1 MITLSQKEFEKK
13 YGKGAYTALG
23 RTAAPQTNIFNTQA
37 AKNVWVK
44 ASEDIAYASAQSRAN
59 QITGQGDPFL
69 GAKTSV
75 IQGGLAP
82 FRSLGAGLFG
92 EGTSGGGAI
101 QSADIGQKLDTAGS
115 FINKQILPKGT
126 SEKIGQTA
134 LDTVT
139 GFQNM
144 PREKQLEQRNLL
156 GIAEGLGGLLG
167 ARNPFELRPL
177 KLNPADADYVIN
189 ATDDVFESA
198 YQAGAKESAKTADS
212 IVQEAQNLRQS
223 IQAQTGASDASPLLR
238 STASRLTE
246 DTAGAGTTGT
256 TVALDR
262 YNTAFEQ
269 AQANMIDTYQDS
281 PIEAMGGEIG
291 DAFLDVIRQQR
302 EVGKQLSK
310 ELEQYGN
317 LKVSIEGAITNGLKQ
332 MSDSGLSFNPRT
344 NQFTSFQGNAF
355 AEPEINQLTEFFA
368 KVRLLGDSPTVKQI
382 NDFVTRTNSE
392 LDLYKAS
399 ANLTTTT
406 NAERIIKTTLHNLK
420 ESLNPEVNG
429 ITQLTKYWDANNT
442 YGKLKTFTKE
452 GEKFLGKRTQTG
464 DFARDAS
471 VAKSAVQSILNGGK
485 KDWLIALE
493 ELTGYPALDNA
504 VIALQAMK
512 DAGDYKGLSLLQAIK
527 DQGVPTSKAGL
538 VGAIIDKAADSGKRA
553 LLGAPEEQTRAFL
566 KSLADKGI
574 DLKTPSRPIKAP
586 ADVPRTKEL
595 AKIEK
600 DIQENV
606 AAQKKA
612 IAKEDWPLVAK
623 LKEAYQKLK
632 AALNAE
638 IKRIKGGNGPDIT
651 NNPQGGFFNLGEML
665 RSIFGKKKVPRSEVP
680 ARIAEAQK
688 YIRRQEKRIDQL
700 IANGVKNDSR
710 QIRKIEE
717 QITKVARERDA
728 LIKQR
733 KKYDRRTN
741 RQSGHIGG
749 DQPNSPKLRS
759 ESVSSNKSSTKVIG
773 TPEPELQTK
782 REVIAKDLAGN
793 KITVPKGTVLK
804 PFNKDNKFTFKV
816 DGKQYTVNKNQYQ
829 NLVGQ
834 SDVAKAS
841 PFAPELKDTVESVRG
856 TGSLAELDKVSI
868 EKFGKDF
875 SNISVPERQ
884 EIRKLMP
891 IAESTKYSQYTLP
904 GGKDYSEIIVQ
915 APVETKSKYIVKGKN
930 NSFRVYDEQGNPA
943 SDKLFDTKE
952 SAQSVADFKNRGEKA
967 YSEQRAYKSSHWEEP
982 NPLFHLRMNDRTW
995 NGKKVSF
1002 MEELQSDWARDGRDK
1017 GFAQTYTEL
1026 PEWVKPRETAAM
1038 GGTYKYEF
1046 ELPEGGKVQFNSSR
1060 NKAEVK
1066 KDALAAL
1073 NSSESD
1079 GVPNNPLLKN
1089 WQIPATKRALL
1100 EAVDRDADVFAWI
1113 NGAQTSERYKLST
1126 QVESVNWQK
1135 RNLPSSGEVTAID
1148 LIPKQGGGNITFD
1161 VDKTGK
1167 VINANKG
1174 DFEGKRLDEVLGKGM
1189 ADSIMSKKSGTLEGE
1204 GLNFGGEWAHNLYD
1218 KQVRD
1223 IVKKLT
1229 GAEVKQADMG
1239 LSLGKNDHFTLND
1252 GNDAGGFVGIRNLN
1266 VGLDI
1271 SDAKGTGYIIT
1282 EVGESGRFKAIQ
1294 KSSLDEGQKG
1304 YGLPAFIA
1312 QLRNKN
1318 PNILKEVR
1326 KYERDFDI
1334 GPKNQ
1339 TQQYITLTPEVKAK
1353 IKSEAPKF
1361 KMKNPSAG
1369 EQLPLILLMLGGA
1382 YATQQ

>member
-262 YNTAFEQ
+262 YNTALEQ

-665 RSIFGKKKVPRSEVP
+665 QSIFGKKKVPRSEVP
-680 ARIAEAQK
+680 ARIAEAQR

-700 IANGVKNDSR
+700 IANGVKADSR

-728 LIKQR
+728 LIRQR

-816 DGKQYTVNKNQYQ
+816 GGKQYTVNKNQYQ

-841 PFAPELKDTVESVRG
+841 PFAPELKGTVESVRG

-904 GGKDYSEIIVQ
+904 NGKDYSEIVVQ
-915 APVETKSKYIVKGKN
+915 APDKSISYQEALDKVSKREIGKP
-930 NSFRVYDEQGNPA
+930 YAKATAKQQTEIE
-943 SDKLFDTKE
+943 KLVLNE
-952 SAQSVADFKNRGEKA
+952 NAENV
-967 YSEQRAYKSSHWEEP
+967 YKSSHWEEP
-982 NPLFHLRMNDRTW
+982 NPLFHIRRNTRDW
-995 NGKKVSF
+995 NGKKVEF
-1002 MEELQSDWARDGRDK
+1002 MEEAQSDWARDVREK
-1017 GFAQTYTEL
+1017 GTQGSLTPENTKYKDHPSGNKELFIIEL
-1026 PEWVKPRETAAM
+1026 PDGSERTFTRGAYPTHKSIVDD
-1038 GGTYKYEF
+1038 
-1046 ELPEGGKVQFNSSR
+1046 L
-1060 NKAEVK
+1060 NKAE
-1066 KDALAAL
+1066 
-1073 NSSESD
+1073 
-1079 GVPNNPLLKN
+1079 GVPNHPLLKN
-1089 WQIPATKRALL
+1089 WQIPATKRALM
-1100 EAVDRDADVFAWI
+1100 EAVDRDADIFAWI

-1126 QVESVNWQK
+1126 QVESVKWNK
-1135 RNLPSSGEVTAID
+1135 DSMG
-1148 LIPKQGGGNITFD
+1148 
-1161 VDKTGK
+1161 
-1167 VINANKG
+1167 NKG
-1174 DFEGKRLDEVLGKGM
+1174 IILTPKENNTGGYLSFTIEDSGKIITTGNGVPGDWKGKKLDEVLGKGM
-1189 ADSIMSKKSGTLEGE
+1189 ADSIMSKPTGTLEGE
-1204 GLNFGGEWAHNLYD
+1204 GLNFGGEWANNLYD
-1218 KQVRD
+1218 KQIRD

-1229 GAEVKQADMG
+1229 GAEVKKADMG
-1239 LSLGKNDHFTLND
+1239 LALGKNDKFTLND
-1252 GNDAGGFVGIRNLN
+1252 GNDAGGFVEKRNLN

-1271 SDAKGTGYIIT
+1271 SDSKGVGYIVT
-1282 EVGESGRFKAIQ
+1282 EVGEGGKFKAVQ
-1294 KSSLDEGQKG
+1294 KSSLDEGKKG
-1304 YGLPAFIA
+1304 YGLPSFIA
-1312 QLRNKN
+1312 QLRNGN
-1318 PNILKEVR
+1318 PNILTEVR
-1326 KYERDFDI
+1326 KYEKEFDI
-1334 GPKNQ
+1334 GPKVQ
-1339 TQQYITLTPEVKAK
+1339 TQQYIELTPEVKAK

-1369 EQLPLILLMLGGA
+1369 EQLPLILLMLGGGTIA
-1382 YATQQ
+1382 AQQ